1 VGGRI
6 SRVKRHES
14 RARVTRTYARGRS
27 PPMPTPL
34 DHQLDTQQ
42 ALAQARAREATPLAP
57 RERAVEFVVGG
68 TLVAAAVAL
77 AAIGIPKGSFHWDA
91 AAICVVVFAAVSR
104 VEFDVGVA
112 YTRPLQ
118 IVFVPMLFLL
128 PPAAVPA
135 CVAAA
140 LTLAKTPEML
150 RGRRPIGRV
159 LMATGD
165 AWFAI
170 GPAVVFLAASPG
182 SPDGRDWPIYL
193 AALAAQF
200 AIDSA
205 ASFVREGLNG
215 GVSVREQLYEIR
227 WIQLVDTLLAP
238 AGLAFAFAA
247 VGRAWIVLLVLPLAG
262 LMAMFARER
271 AARLQS
277 VLELSRTYRGTALV
291 LGNVVEAD
299 DAYTG
304 MHSEGVVDL
313 ALAVGDEMGLD
324 PARRRN
330 LEFGALLHDVGKIA
344 VPKEIINKPGPL
356 DDGEWE
362 IMRRHT
368 IEGQRLLDKVGG
380 FMREVG
386 LVVRSSHER
395 YGGGGYPDGLS
406 GEQIPLEARIVS
418 CCDAFSAMTTDRS
431 YRKARS
437 AGAALEELERCAGS
451 QFDPVVVE
459 AVTAVARRR
468 DDRELGVAALLP
480 DPLNAIGHIKASG

>member
-1 VGGRI
+1 
-6 SRVKRHES
+6 
-14 RARVTRTYARGRS
+14 
-27 PPMPTPL
+27 MPTPL
-34 DHQLDTQQ
+34 DHQLDAQQ
-42 ALAQARAREATPLAP
+42 SLAQARERETARLAP
-57 RERAVEFVVGG
+57 RERAVEIVVGG
-68 TLVAAAVAL
+68 GLVAAAVAL
-77 AAIGIPKGSFHWDA
+77 AALALPDGSFRWEA
-91 AAICVVVFAAVSR
+91 AAICVVTLAAVSR

-118 IVFVPMLFLL
+118 LVLVPMLFLV
-128 PPAAVPA
+128 PAAAVPL

-150 RGRRPIGRV
+150 LGRRPIGRV

-165 AWFAI
+165 SWFAI
-170 GPAVVFLAASPG
+170 GPALVFLAASPG

-193 AALAAQF
+193 AALGAQF
-200 AIDSA
+200 AVDSV
-205 ASFVREGLNG
+205 ASFIREGLNG
-215 GVSVREQLYEIR
+215 GVSVREQVYEIR

-238 AGLAFAFAA
+238 AGLAVAFGAI
-247 VGRAWIVLLVLPLAG
+247 GRPWIVLLVLPLAA

-271 AARLQS
+271 AARLDS

-356 DDGEWE
+356 DDDEWE
-362 IMRRHT
+362 IMRGHT

-386 LVVRSSHER
+386 AVVRSSHER
-395 YGGGGYPDGLS
+395 WDGGGYPDGLA
-406 GEQIPLEARIVS
+406 GDQIPLEARIVC

-437 AGAALEELERCAGS
+437 AREAVEELERCAGS
-451 QFDPVVVE
+451 QFDPDVVH
-459 AVTAVARRR
+459 AAVAVVRRQGE
-468 DDRELGVAALLP
+468 RELDAAALLP
-480 DPLNAIGHIKASG
+480 DPGNAVRQIEASG

>member
-1 VGGRI
+1 
-6 SRVKRHES
+6 
-14 RARVTRTYARGRS
+14 
-27 PPMPTPL
+27 MPTPF
-34 DHQLDTQQ
+34 DHQLDLQQ
-42 ALAQARAREATPLAP
+42 ALAQAREREATPLAP
-57 RERAVEFVVGG
+57 RERAVEFLVGG
-68 TLVAAAVAL
+68 GLVAL
-77 AAIGIPKGSFHWDA
+77 AAALAAFGVSGDTFDWSA
-91 AAICVVVFAAVSR
+91 AAICILALAAVSR

-118 IVFVPMLFLL
+118 LVLVPMLFLL
-128 PPAAVPA
+128 PAASVPL

-140 LTLAKTPEML
+140 ITLAKTPEML
-150 RGRRPIGRV
+150 LGRRPIGRV

-165 AWFAI
+165 SWFAI
-170 GPAVVFLAASPG
+170 GPALVFLAASPG
-182 SPDGRDWPIYL
+182 NPDGHDWPIYL
-193 AALAAQF
+193 AALVAQF
-200 AIDSA
+200 ALDSA

-247 VGRAWIVLLVLPLAG
+247 VGRPWIVLLVLPLAG

-271 AARLQS
+271 AARLAS

-313 ALAVGDEMGLD
+313 AVAVADEIGLA
-324 PARRRN
+324 PTRRRN

-344 VPKEIINKPGPL
+344 VAKEIINKPGPL
-356 DDGEWE
+356 DDDEWE
-362 IMRRHT
+362 IMRGHT

-395 YGGGGYPDGLS
+395 FDGDGYPDGLS
-406 GEQIPLEARIVS
+406 GEQIPLGARIVA

-437 AGAALEELERCAGS
+437 AREALEELERCSGS

-459 AVTAVARRR
+459 ALLAVVRRSSEQ
-468 DDRELGVAALLP
+468 ELQAATMLP
-480 DPLNAIGHIKASG
+480 DPLAAVERIPASD

>member
-1 VGGRI
+1 
-6 SRVKRHES
+6 
-14 RARVTRTYARGRS
+14 
-27 PPMPTPL
+27 MPTPL
-34 DHQLDTQQ
+34 DHQLDAQQ
-42 ALAQARAREATPLAP
+42 SLAQARERETAPLAP
-57 RERAVEFVVGG
+57 RERAVEIVVGG
-68 TLVAAAVAL
+68 GLVAAAVAL
-77 AAIGIPKGSFHWDA
+77 AALALPDGSFRWEA
-91 AAICVVVFAAVSR
+91 AAICVVTLAAVSR

-118 IVFVPMLFLL
+118 LVLVPMLFLV
-128 PPAAVPA
+128 PAAAVPL

-150 RGRRPIGRV
+150 LGRRPIGRV

-165 AWFAI
+165 SWFAI
-170 GPAVVFLAASPG
+170 GPALVFLAASPG

-193 AALAAQF
+193 AALGAQF
-200 AIDSA
+200 AVDSV
-205 ASFVREGLNG
+205 ASFIREGLNG
-215 GVSVREQLYEIR
+215 GVSVREQVYEIR

-238 AGLAFAFAA
+238 AGLAVAFGAI
-247 VGRAWIVLLVLPLAG
+247 GRPWIVLLVLPLAG

-271 AARLQS
+271 AARLDS

-356 DDGEWE
+356 DDDEWE
-362 IMRRHT
+362 IMRGHT

-386 LVVRSSHER
+386 AVVRSSHER
-395 YGGGGYPDGLS
+395 WDGGGYPDGLA
-406 GEQIPLEARIVS
+406 GDQIPLEARIVC

-437 AGAALEELERCAGS
+437 AREAVEELERCAGS
-451 QFDPVVVE
+451 QFDPDVVH
-459 AVTAVARRR
+459 AAVAVVRRQGE
-468 DDRELGVAALLP
+468 RELDAAALLP
-480 DPLNAIGHIKASG
+480 DPGNAVRQIEASG